1 MGRLRRFD
9 MAEAVGTATTLF
21 WRGFDRTSLTDLT
34 EALGVGPASFYFAFG
49 SKEALFRQCVEEY
62 IAEREQ
68 AFEAAFQVASSRAAV
83 ETLLRGYVDVVTDPR
98 HTPGCLV
105 VNSSPAMDASDA
117 LRQWLAQH
125 RENLRVRLEQRF
137 LNDAANAGCDPKTM
151 ARFVT
156 TLAGGLAVEAA
167 TGATREELYDAVAL
181 GMKAFPDAAGRKKR
195 SRHE

>member
-9 MAEAVGTATTLF
+9 MAEAVCTATTLF

-49 SKEALFRQCVEEY
+49 SKEALFRQCVDEY

-68 AFEAAFQVASSRAAV
+68 AFEEAFQVASSRAAV

-105 VNSSPAMDASDA
+105 VNSSPAMDASDT

-137 LNDAANAGCDPKTM
+137 SDDAANALCDPKTM

-167 TGATREELYDAVAL
+167 TGATREELYDAVLL
-181 GMKAFPDAAGRKKR
+181 GMKAFPDAARRKKR
-195 SRHE
+195 SHHE